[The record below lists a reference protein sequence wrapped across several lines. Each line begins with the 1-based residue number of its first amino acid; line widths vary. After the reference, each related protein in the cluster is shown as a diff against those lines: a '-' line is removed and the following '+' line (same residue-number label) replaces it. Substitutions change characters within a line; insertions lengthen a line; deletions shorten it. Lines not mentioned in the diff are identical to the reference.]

1 MIPVKSSD
9 GIQTWVGVMQGARL
23 LTMSCSDKL
32 ARWNVLGVQGSLLTH
47 FIEPIYLYSVTL
59 GSLFH
64 AHHMFRAMAGRIQQ
78 TVEGLPQPYRLNV
91 PRLNLLSSSEVR
103 QPGKA
108 PNYSVNCTVGC
119 IQPEIID
126 TTKGK
131 EQETS
136 AASRLAKVSLFRR
149 FLKLVASSKLKPLTS
164 ALDLTNVIDAER
176 REDAM
181 AKYRQ
186 YCDAKT
192 GAINFQLAKN

>member
-1 MIPVKSSD
+1 
-9 GIQTWVGVMQGARL
+9 MQGARL

-108 PNYSVNCTVGC
+108 LNYSVNWTVGC

-126 TTKGK
+126 ATREKNRRRPPLPVWPR
-131 EQETS
+131 
-136 AASRLAKVSLFRR
+136 SRFSGVS
-149 FLKLVASSKLKPLTS
+149 
-164 ALDLTNVIDAER
+164 
-176 REDAM
+176 
-181 AKYRQ
+181 
-186 YCDAKT
+186 
-192 GAINFQLAKN
+192 